1 MGGLYGSGYF
11 LWVSGCFGAV
21 NRVLDNVFVSMVCG
35 VAAGLP
41 VALCCGLLESVDTL
55 DGLGV
60 LKVGWQGTVWG
71 SVLGTTSS

>member
-1 MGGLYGSGYF
+1 M
-11 LWVSGCFGAV
+11 
-21 NRVLDNVFVSMVCG
+21 LDNVFVRMVCG

-55 DGLGV
+55 DSLGV